1 MRIERV
7 TAHAFGPLSEQR
19 LDLAPGM
26 TLVYGPNEAGK
37 SSWHAA
43 LYAGLCGMRRA
54 KGQPILVDREFR
66 DDHKPWDDDRWDV
79 EVLVTLTDGRRI
91 EIRQDLAG
99 RVDSRATDVSLGSD
113 VSSEIMFEGSPD
125 GSRWLG
131 LDRRAFLATACINQA
146 QLLAISDDPGL
157 LQEHIQRAAA
167 TRGTDATAAAAVE
180 RLDAF
185 RRAQVGED
193 RSNSTKPLRAAKVAR
208 DRVWGAL
215 VAAQRNHEE
224 YLALAAESD
233 AARERADREAA
244 DLRPLVAAL
253 ALHRAAIARDRAD
266 RAAGL
271 AVRFPDG
278 APPALADAD
287 DAAGR
292 VASALD
298 AWDDRPTTVVLDPPT
313 SEELELELGRL
324 PAMPTGDLDPAAEVL
339 DAKAEYDRRLEARRL
354 VGDRPEQVAAG
365 ATASPDAMTG
375 EPAGP
380 EASTGAAPRPTSETP
395 AGPADRRWLALAVAA
410 LVVALVGVAALSQ
423 AVAVGVGLLALAV
436 VLGVGAGLARRA
448 GATSAGAVA
457 HRGAAEAARL
467 ETDRREAE
475 LAAAERDRVAREAE
489 TRLAEWSRLGAER
502 TAALEE
508 ARSDLTGRLAEHG
521 TAVAADADLVA
532 AFERYLADCRT
543 RAALARDAA
552 RGPDLRSA
560 IDARRDLER
569 NAATVAER
577 LGAIETQL
585 RTAAA
590 DVGIVGGTETDP
602 EMTAAALRAWQ
613 EHRGVERR
621 AAETATLEWRELETL
636 LGDRTL
642 ADLEADATSL
652 AELARDRADGLDP
665 DRVETARTT
674 LGPDPD
680 RRIAERQAAT
690 AESRAEADRLAG
702 RLAQVERGLPSV
714 AEAEEL
720 LAAADVEVVRVTGL
734 DEILQTTMTLL
745 REAER
750 RIHRDLAP
758 VLGGA
763 IAAHLPSISGGR
775 YVEAA
780 VDPADLAV
788 TVKAAADG
796 RWRDA
801 RRLSHG
807 TREQIYLLLRL
818 AMTEQLVRDGEVAP
832 LLCDEVTVQSDE
844 GRATRLLD
852 LLHEVS
858 AERQV
863 VVFTHD
869 ERALAWAEGALHGE
883 PDRLIRLDEA
893 A

>member
-43 LYAGLCGMRRA
+43 LYAGLCGMRRG

-79 EVLVTLTDGRRI
+79 EVLVTLADGRRV

-99 RVDSRATDVSLGSD
+99 RVDSRATDVSLGTD
-113 VSSEIMFEGSPD
+113 VSNEIMFEGSPD

-180 RLDAF
+180 RLADF
-185 RRAQVGED
+185 RRNQVGED
-193 RSNSTKPLRAAKVAR
+193 RANSTKPLHTARVAR
-208 DRVWGAL
+208 DRAWTAL
-215 VAAQRNHEE
+215 LAAQGRHDE
-224 YLALAAESD
+224 YLALAAETD
-233 AARERADREAA
+233 AARERAEREAA

-253 ALHRAAIARDRAD
+253 ALHRAGIARTRAD
-266 RAAGL
+266 RAAAL
-271 AVRFPDG
+271 AARFPGG

-287 DAAGR
+287 DVAGR

-298 AWDDRPTTVVLDPPT
+298 AWDGRPAPVALEGRTA
-313 SEELELELGRL
+313 EELELELGRL
-324 PAMPTGDLDPAAEVL
+324 PAAPIGDLDPAGEIL

-354 VGDRPEQVAAG
+354 AGDRPGSTAAP
-365 ATASPDAMTG
+365 AQP
-375 EPAGP
+375 EPAP
-380 EASTGAAPRPTSETP
+380 TATSETP
-395 AGPADRRWLALAVAA
+395 ATTAARGWMAVAVAA
-410 LVVALVGVAALSQ
+410 IVVGLIGVAAL
-423 AVAVGVGLLALAV
+423 LALPIA
-436 VLGVGAGLARRA
+436 GAGLLVLAIVLGIVAVRARPVRRP
-448 GATSAGAVA
+448 SAGPDAA
-457 HRGAAEAARL
+457 HAADVERGRAE
-467 ETDRREAE
+467 
-475 LAAAERDRVAREAE
+475 REAE
-489 TRLAEWSRLGAER
+489 TRLAEWTRLVAER
-502 TAALEE
+502 TAALETARE
-508 ARSDLTGRLAEHG
+508 ALAAGLTRHG
-521 TAVAADADLVA
+521 TAVEPDGDLEAAV
-532 AFERYLADCRT
+532 ERYLADCRT
-543 RAALARDAA
+543 RAALAREASRA
-552 RGPDLRSA
+552 PALHSA
-560 IDARRDLER
+560 LDARRDLER
-569 NAATVAER
+569 NAATVTQR
-577 LGAIETQL
+577 LVSIEAGL

-590 DVGIVGGTETDP
+590 EVGVDAGPGTDP
-602 EMTAAALRAWQ
+602 ESVATALRAWQ
-613 EHRGVERR
+613 ERRGLERR
-621 AAETATLEWRELETL
+621 TVETATLEWRELQTL
-636 LGDRTL
+636 LGDRTVGDLETDAAALDRL
-642 ADLEADATSL
+642 ADERS
-652 AELARDRADGLDP
+652 DGLDP
-665 DRVETARTT
+665 GSVATARTS

-680 RRIAERQAAT
+680 RRIAALEAT
-690 AESRAEADRLAG
+690 VAQSRAEADRLAG
-702 RLAQVERGLPSV
+702 RLAQVERSLPGV

-720 LAAADVEVVRVTGL
+720 LAAADAEVVRVTGL
-734 DEILQTTMTLL
+734 DEVLQTTMALL

-788 TVKAAADG
+788 KVKAAVDG
-796 RWRDA
+796 RWREA

-818 AMTEQLVRDGEVAP
+818 AMTEHLVSDGEVAP
-832 LLCDEVTVQSDE
+832 LLCDEVTVQSDQ
-844 GRATRLLD
+844 GRATRLLE

-858 AERQV
+858 AGRQV

-869 ERALAWAEGALHGE
+869 ERALAWAEGALHGD
-883 PDRLIRLDEA
+883 PDRVIRLDGA